1 MKVGDWAILKL
12 HKDYSIPFSVK
23 ITKKL
28 TQQYIGPF
36 QIIKKVGRLAYKLDV
51 PSDWRIHP
59 VFSMAQFEPA
69 PDPAKDPFQRPRL

>member
-12 HKDYSIPFSVK
+12 HKGYSILSSVS

-36 QIIKKVGRLAYKLDV
+36 QIVEKVGRLAYKLKV
-51 PSDWRIHP
+51 PSD
-59 VFSMAQFEPA
+59 
-69 PDPAKDPFQRPRL
+69 